1 MQACYHKE
9 KMWGSKREEW
19 GTNASS
25 TTVEVVASRLVTEF
39 PNAAFEFRRLFGH
52 VLLSSNGAGDPR
64 KRHNIEDA
72 TYNCCTITY
81 NTSKFLTV
89 MYNLTHEI
97 LSLVAT
103 RDHVPR

>member
-52 VLLSSNGAGDPR
+52 VLSSSNGQ
-64 KRHNIEDA
+64 
-72 TYNCCTITY
+72 
-81 NTSKFLTV
+81 
-89 MYNLTHEI
+89 EI
-97 LSLVAT
+97 LVKGITLKMLRITVVQLLIIL
-103 RDHVPR
+103 RNF